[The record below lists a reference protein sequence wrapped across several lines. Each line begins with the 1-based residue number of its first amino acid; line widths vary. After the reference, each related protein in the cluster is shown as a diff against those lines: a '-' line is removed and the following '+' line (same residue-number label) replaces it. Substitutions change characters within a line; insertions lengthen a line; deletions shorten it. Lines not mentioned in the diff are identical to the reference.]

1 MCLVYQRPPARSGTR
16 PSASRLR
23 YRGEGAGRRTGRPIE
38 PGASERKR
46 REDDAMTIAALPD
59 RPIRRAGRVEAT
71 LAIPG
76 SKSITNRALLV
87 SALADGVSILDGAL
101 FADDTFAFLDCLAA
115 LGVRVEADEPSARVV
130 VHGCSGVV
138 PERRATLASR
148 DSGTTGRFLIALAA
162 ASEGTFTVDGSAQL
176 RSRPM
181 RPVLDAIRAQGA
193 TTEPPD
199 AGSLPVTIHGGS
211 LRGGRVEIDGS
222 TSSQFVSALLM
233 AGPLAGQPLE
243 IVLTDVV
250 STPYLDLT
258 ARVMEAF
265 GVTPEVSADRCR
277 FLVPAPS
284 GYRARSYPIEADAST
299 ASYFFAAA
307 AVTAGRVTVT
317 NLRRRGSLQGDTRFV
332 DALALMGCGVADGPG
347 GLTVE
352 GPAHLRGVEVD
363 MNAISDTFM
372 TLACVAPFADGP
384 TTITNIGHVRAKESD
399 RIAAVEQGL
408 RVLGC
413 EVSSGPD
420 WIRIVPSPLRPGRID
435 THGDHRIAMSF
446 AVCGLAADGVV
457 IADPQVTAKTYP
469 GFFEAWRSLE
479 GA

>member
-1 MCLVYQRPPARSGTR
+1 MCQASAWDGRTR
-16 PSASRLR
+16 PLGHR
-23 YRGEGAGRRTGRPIE
+23 GRRQPRVPTRSFGQD
-38 PGASERKR
+38 GAV
-46 REDDAMTIAALPD
+46 TIAALPD
-59 RPIRRAGRVEAT
+59 RPIRPAGRVEAT
-71 LAIPG
+71 LAVPG

-87 SALADGVSILDGAL
+87 AALADGASILDGAL
-101 FADDTFAFLDCLAA
+101 FADDTEAFLGCLDA
-115 LGVRVEADEPSARVV
+115 LGIRTEVDGPSARVV
-130 VHGCSGVV
+130 VHGCAGAV
-138 PERRATLASR
+138 PAPRATLESR
-148 DSGTTGRFLIALAA
+148 DSGTTSRFLIALAA
-162 ASEGTFTVDGSAQL
+162 ASPGCFTVDGSAQL
-176 RSRPM
+176 RGRPM
-181 RPVLDAIRAQGA
+181 GPVLDAIRAQGA
-193 TTEPPD
+193 TTDPPD
-199 AGSLPVTIHGGS
+199 ATSLPVTISGRRP
-211 LRGGRVEIDGS
+211 RGGRVELDGS

-233 AGPLAGQPLE
+233 AGPLAEAPLE
-243 IVLTDVV
+243 IVLSAVA

-265 GVTPEVSADRCR
+265 GVAPEVSPDHRR

-284 GYRARSYPIEADAST
+284 TYLARSYTIEADAST

-307 AVTAGRVTVT
+307 AVTRGRVTVS

-332 DALALMGCGVADGPG
+332 DALALMGCGIADGPD

-352 GPAHLRGVEVD
+352 GPARLRGVEID

-384 TTITNIGHVRAKESD
+384 TTISNIGHVRGKESD
-399 RIAAVEQGL
+399 RIAAVEAGL

-420 WIRIVPSPLRPGRID
+420 WIRIVPSDLRGGRID

-446 AVCGLAADGVV
+446 AVCGLATGGVV